1 MFWNFIID
9 LSFHFLAKNKH
20 KDRIDQDHENKIQ
33 QLKQQIQDEKDEIA
47 KLENYKKAQS
57 SEYEM
62 NMKELNKIDSEFRSL
77 RDQKLQQKV
86 IPKPTEDDFEKE
98 EEANAV
104 IQKSKV
110 LYRIAENKVTQLKV
124 RIATQKRK

>member
-104 IQKSKV
+104 IQKNKV